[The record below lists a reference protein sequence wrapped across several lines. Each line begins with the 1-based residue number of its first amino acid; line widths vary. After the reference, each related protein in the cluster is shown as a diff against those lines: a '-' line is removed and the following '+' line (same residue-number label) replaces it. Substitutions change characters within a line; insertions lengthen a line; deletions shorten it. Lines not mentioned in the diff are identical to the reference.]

1 MGLLT
6 AAESPPRE
14 PRALRRW
21 RRTAGSWVWITLV
34 SVLASL
40 SVEQLC
46 AFPSSLSDCQTPT
59 GWNCSGFVDQD
70 TDLIF
75 CDRNTCKFDGECL
88 RISDIVMC
96 ICDFKCNNDYV
107 PVCGSNNQNY
117 QNKCFLR
124 RDACKMQSE
133 VLVTSDGACPA
144 VAPSVPG
151 SLVPGATGPGAAAP
165 ESPAPG
171 KVALG

>member
-40 SVEQLC
+40 PVEQLC

-59 GWNCSGFVDQD
+59 GWNCSGL
-70 TDLIF
+70 TL
-75 CDRNTCKFDGECL
+75 K
-88 RISDIVMC
+88 
-96 ICDFKCNNDYV
+96 
-107 PVCGSNNQNY
+107 
-117 QNKCFLR
+117 
-124 RDACKMQSE
+124 
-133 VLVTSDGACPA
+133 
-144 VAPSVPG
+144 
-151 SLVPGATGPGAAAP
+151 
-165 ESPAPG
+165 
-171 KVALG
+171 